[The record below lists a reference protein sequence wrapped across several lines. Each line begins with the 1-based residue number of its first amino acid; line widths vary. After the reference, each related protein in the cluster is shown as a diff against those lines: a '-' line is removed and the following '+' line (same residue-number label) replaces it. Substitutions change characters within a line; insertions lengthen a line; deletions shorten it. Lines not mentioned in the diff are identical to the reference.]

1 MATPIFPRFFITH
14 SWRDNEFA
22 QRLVDDLKA
31 KGLDGFFDIYSIQ
44 PGDNI
49 PSRISSGL
57 ESCDVYIPVLST
69 AAFDSPWCEWEINAA
84 LQLRNMRGRMGRPRI
99 IPLLLDH
106 CEAKIPAILRPVAY
120 VDFTDDYAAGL
131 ERLLVRGL
139 GVDAAKLGHMSVAA
153 SDDEHQVM
161 LRRRVLLGSRP
172 SPIVLLGVFVTVV
185 AVVLLG
191 VFALGSAGTGFS
203 PLTMGPTSTLVSNP
217 RSTQSSAS
225 SSAASTSSPSTL
237 ATVTTAPPSPPASID
252 NPMCPEPRFTVLTSP
267 VNESGVSGVV
277 QVRGSVI
284 VPSSAQ
290 PYRYSLFYRP
300 GIVREAMN
308 ATADAQVPVNPNSP
322 NGKNIPI
329 QVVYFQ
335 PFDGPIVDDI
345 LGTWDTTKLSGGWYS
360 LRLWNK
366 DRGGNYMGC
375 DVYVYVR

>member
-1 MATPIFPRFFITH
+1 M
-14 SWRDNEFA
+14 
-22 QRLVDDLKA
+22 
-31 KGLDGFFDIYSIQ
+31 
-44 PGDNI
+44 
-49 PSRISSGL
+49 
-57 ESCDVYIPVLST
+57 
-69 AAFDSPWCEWEINAA
+69 
-84 LQLRNMRGRMGRPRI
+84 
-99 IPLLLDH
+99 
-106 CEAKIPAILRPVAY
+106 
-120 VDFTDDYAAGL
+120 
-131 ERLLVRGL
+131 
-139 GVDAAKLGHMSVAA
+139 
-153 SDDEHQVM
+153 
-161 LRRRVLLGSRP
+161 
-172 SPIVLLGVFVTVV
+172 
-185 AVVLLG
+185 
-191 VFALGSAGTGFS
+191 
-203 PLTMGPTSTLVSNP
+203 
-217 RSTQSSAS
+217 
-225 SSAASTSSPSTL
+225 
-237 ATVTTAPPSPPASID
+237 
-252 NPMCPEPRFTVLTSP
+252 LTSP

>member
-1 MATPIFPRFFITH
+1 MATTIFPRFFITH

-31 KGLDGFFDIYSIQ
+31 KGLDGFFDVYSIQ

-57 ESCDVYIPVLST
+57 ETCDVYIPVLST

-139 GVDAAKLGHMSVAA
+139 GVDAAKLGHSSATVT
-153 SDDEHQVM
+153 DDEHQVT
-161 LRRRVLLGSRP
+161 LRRRGILGLRANPMMIIGVAVLV
-172 SPIVLLGVFVTVV
+172 IVL
-185 AVVLLG
+185 VLAG
-191 VFALGSAGTGFS
+191 FFALGGAGTNVL
-203 PLTMGPTSTLVSNP
+203 PLILGSNNTLTPTP
-217 RSTQSSAS
+217 RSTQSST
-225 SSAASTSSPSTL
+225 SSAVSTSSPSI
-237 ATVTTAPPSPPASID
+237 VPSVVIPPPPPPASID
-252 NPMCPEPRFTVLTSP
+252 NPMCSDPRFTSLAFPTNGSGLT
-267 VNESGVSGVV
+267 GVV
-277 QVRGSVI
+277 QIRGSVS

-300 GIVREAMN
+300 GIVREVMDVI
-308 ATADAQVPVNPNSP
+308 ADGQVPVNPNSP

-335 PFDGPIVDDI
+335 PFDGPIVDDV
-345 LGTWDTTKLSGGWYS
+345 LGTWDTTKLASGWYS

-366 DRGGNYMGC
+366 DRGGNFMGC
-375 DVYVYVR
+375 DVYVYVK